1 MNFKSW
7 LVISEMARSPETL
20 KKYLETNSLQAL
32 SQTASNPDKAR
43 YKFLISEW
51 DGPKNKK
58 ELNLTPSDITIGNSN
73 QKINWKC
80 IKKKHTW
87 AARISDRTYSGH
99 NCPCCS
105 NQQVC
110 KDNNLQALSKT
121 AEDPYLKAR
130 YKRLVSEW
138 DGPKNKKEFN
148 LTASD
153 ITPGS
158 RQKINWKCKEGHTW
172 PAELSD
178 RTKGSNCPDCSPTN
192 KRVSKDY
199 SLQALSENL
208 PESDLKSKYK
218 RLVSEWDYGKD
229 ESGKFKNKKDDGE
242 QLLPKDVTPVS
253 GKKVNWKCLEKKHT
267 WKIRVSDRA
276 YGSNCPC
283 CSNQQVCID
292 NNLQALSENLPESDL
307 KARYQR
313 LVSEWDYGK
322 DESGKFKNKKDDG
335 EQLLPKDVVSGSEQK
350 IIWKCE
356 KGHRWLTSLN
366 NRKNGSNCPVCNQ
379 SRGEEETYRILQKYI
394 SSTQITRQFKDENCR
409 GDCSLLSFDFIVEI
423 NRKKYFIE
431 YNGEQHYKPTFG
443 STPEKRQ
450 YRFEKNQRYDKIKLD
465 YCRSKNIP
473 FLVIPYT
480 QYKNIDTIISSFLK
494 TKTFDSK
501 FAELRL

>member
-87 AARISDRTYSGH
+87 AARISDRTYSGN

-242 QLLPKDVTPVS
+242 P
-253 GKKVNWKCLEKKHT
+253 
-267 WKIRVSDRA
+267 
-276 YGSNCPC
+276 
-283 CSNQQVCID
+283 
-292 NNLQALSENLPESDL
+292 
-307 KARYQR
+307 
-313 LVSEWDYGK
+313 
-322 DESGKFKNKKDDG
+322 
-335 EQLLPKDVVSGSEQK
+335 LLPKDVVSGSEQK